1 MAFRNSSQ
9 QKGNSVK
16 GKNVSRGRNPF
27 QVSFSVPSPVEEK
40 KGNQAPEP
48 EFLPSLSHS
57 LSTDLS
63 LLCIAPLKEILPCGP
78 RHTSSGWKRT
88 EVRTKFHLCST
99 DLD

>member
-48 EFLPSLSHS
+48 EFLPSLSVY
-57 LSTDLS
+57 TVLS
-63 LLCIAPLKEILPCGP
+63 LMCIAPLN
-78 RHTSSGWKRT
+78 
-88 EVRTKFHLCST
+88 
-99 DLD
+99 